1 MSGIK
6 RLQKEYRDLVKDP
19 IPNCV
24 IGSNENNI
32 LECYFLFKGDKDTP
46 YYGGIYMGKLLL
58 PKEYPWKPPQ
68 IFMITPNGRFRNDGR
83 PICTSFSHYH
93 PESWNPAL
101 CIRTMI
107 IGFISFF
114 YEEEKRISVGG
125 IKTTITDK
133 TRYANLSTLFNR
145 QNATYLEI
153 FSNIDFDIKPKVV
166 IIKKKMK

>member
-1 MSGIK
+1 
-6 RLQKEYRDLVKDP
+6 
-19 IPNCV
+19 
-24 IGSNENNI
+24 
-32 LECYFLFKGDKDTP
+32 
-46 YYGGIYMGKLLL
+46 MGKLIL
-58 PKEYPWKPPQ
+58 PQEYPWKPPQ

-114 YEEEKRISVGG
+114 YGEEKRISVGG

-166 IIKKKMK
+166 IIKKKK